1 VRTLPP
7 ALTRV
12 LAIGVVLA
20 VIAVAVVAGVLWW
33 RGSASTLEGA
43 ARYAPADAQRL
54 SWTHWEGVRRELGAD
69 VDADSSPGQ
78 VGAFLDD
85 AFAADLSTTSAL
97 AESTEVMQAE
107 FGFSP
112 ASIEWELFSQGS
124 DGAVEVLGMGDGFD
138 ADALADTLAEV
149 GYTEPEDGATDGG
162 VWRGGADLLASIG
175 QLTPELQYVAV
186 LGDEGVVL
194 TSDRPGY
201 LETAVSVADG
211 DGEALES
218 TEAVVD
224 RVVDEGGDPLAASV
238 YTGSYA
244 CEHLAMAQADP
255 TEQEQGEALVEQA
268 GEVHP
273 MTGFALAR
281 GDDDRVRVAMSFEDD
296 DKARTNADTRAALA
310 AGSAPGQGGDF
321 ADRFSIESAGAEG
334 EVVLLTLRP
343 VEGAYVLSDLGS
355 GPVLFATC

>member
-1 VRTLPP
+1 MRTLPP

-33 RGSASTLEGA
+33 RGPDSALQSA

-54 SWTHWEGVRRELGAD
+54 SWTHWAGVRRELGAD
-69 VDADSSPGQ
+69 VDADSSPGE

-85 AFAADLSTTSAL
+85 AFAADLSATSAL
-97 AESTEVMQAE
+97 AESTEVLQAE

-112 ASIEWELFSQGS
+112 ASVEWELFSQGS
-124 DGAVEVLGMGDGFD
+124 DGAVEVLGMGDDFD
-138 ADALADTLAEV
+138 ADALTETLTDLGFSA
-149 GYTEPEDGATDGG
+149 PDEDATAGG
-162 VWRGGADLLASIG
+162 IWTGGADVLARIG

-194 TSDRPGY
+194 TSDRSGY
-201 LETAVSVADG
+201 LESAVSVAAGDG
-211 DGEALES
+211 DRLES
-218 TEAVVD
+218 TSAVVEQ
-224 RVVDEGGDPLAASV
+224 VVEQGGDPLAASV

-244 CEHLAMAQADP
+244 CEQLAMAQADP
-255 TEQEQGEALVEQA
+255 TEQEQGEVLVEQA

-281 GDDDRVRVAMSFEDD
+281 GDDDLVRVAMSFEDD

-310 AGSAPGQGGDF
+310 AGPAPGQGGDF
-321 ADRFSIESAGAEG
+321 SDRFSVESAGAEG
-334 EVVLLTLRP
+334 EVVLLTLQP